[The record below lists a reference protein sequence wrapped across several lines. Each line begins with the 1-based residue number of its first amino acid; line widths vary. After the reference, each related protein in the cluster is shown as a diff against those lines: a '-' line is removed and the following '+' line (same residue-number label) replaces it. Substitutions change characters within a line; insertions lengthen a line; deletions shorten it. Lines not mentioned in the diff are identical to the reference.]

1 MTATPSRPYSPFARS
16 ARPAHPL
23 PVRQGPPP
31 TGPVPAQRDRAEDA
45 GSTQAHR
52 SGARR
57 SGTQKPGA
65 HQSSTSGA
73 SGASAAGPVSS
84 PHGPV
89 PAIPPSEPS
98 TPTTRSSRSSG
109 SFAAAR
115 DLLTV
120 VALPVLAALVLPA
133 AFAGGGTRRWFGGR
147 AEGQR
152 AEAQAAKDAA
162 AAAFYELDTAQRD
175 LRISIETITA
185 VDDSPAAR
193 RAVSDFEALGRRID
207 EASQKYITAVD
218 AHDLDRDELEASVA
232 ARARTELTAAKDELG
247 RVKTELD
254 RFEQGLGPLL
264 GKAETQLARLAP
276 AVERARQSLLA
287 ASNAL
292 DAVRQSGL
300 RADDLAARLATLGP
314 ELTKLNQGAG
324 QHGVPE
330 TLERAE
336 RVSRE
341 AGAVRA
347 EAERLPERAAEIDH
361 RLVSLRTR
369 AQSLTTRAGQVE
381 PVLSELRRRFSAAC
395 WQDLQHVPDAAEE
408 NVRQAEAKLKEA
420 RAAREAQRWPDA
432 TALLATVR
440 ALLNNTDE
448 AVSAAGDRLRRLNAV
463 QKDPQAEIDRTRFA
477 IRDAQRLAM
486 AGRSTPDPRQAR
498 PLDESVARLDRAVAT
513 LEGRHPDY
521 WHFLTETEAVRQT
534 VAGVV
539 SQIREERG
547 GV

>member
-1 MTATPSRPYSPFARS
+1 MTATPSQPYTPF
-16 ARPAHPL
+16 
-23 PVRQGPPP
+23 
-31 TGPVPAQRDRAEDA
+31 VPCARAE
-45 GSTQAHR
+45 GGRPPR
-52 SGARR
+52 SRKGR
-57 SGTQKPGA
+57 
-65 HQSSTSGA
+65 
-73 SGASAAGPVSS
+73 AAG
-84 PHGPV
+84 
-89 PAIPPSEPS
+89 IPY
-98 TPTTRSSRSSG
+98 
-109 SFAAAR
+109 AAR
-115 DLLTV
+115 DALTLMALPLL
-120 VALPVLAALVLPA
+120 VALALPA

-147 AEGQR
+147 SESQR
-152 AEAQAAKDAA
+152 AEAQAAKDSA

-185 VDDSPAAR
+185 VDASPAAR

-218 AHDLDRDELEASVA
+218 AHDLDRDDLEASVA
-232 ARARTELTAAKDELG
+232 AQARTELTSAKDELG
-247 RVKTELD
+247 RVKQQLD
-254 RFEQGLGPLL
+254 RFEQGLEPLL

-276 AVERARQSLLA
+276 SVERARQALLA

-292 DAVRQSGL
+292 DGVRGSGL
-300 RADDLAARLATLGP
+300 KADDLAARLAALGP

-336 RVSRE
+336 RVSKE
-341 AGAVRA
+341 AEGVRA

-369 AQSLTTRAGQVE
+369 AQALTTRAGQVE
-381 PVLSELRRRFSAAC
+381 PVLSELRRRFTAPC
-395 WQDLQHVPDAAEE
+395 WQDLQHVPEQAAES
-408 NVRQAEAKLKEA
+408 VRQAELKLKEA
-420 RAAREAQRWPDA
+420 RIARDEQRWPDA
-432 TALLATVR
+432 TSLLSTVR

-463 QKDPQAEIDRTRFA
+463 SKDPRQEIDRTRFA

-486 AGRSTPDPRQAR
+486 SGRNTPDPRHAR
-498 PLDESVARLDRAVAT
+498 PLDESVARLERAITT

-534 VAGVV
+534 VGRVV

-547 GV
+547 GGA